1 MEFAQP
7 RLIPLTLH
15 SAGLRAFGRRSAAIR
30 SRVVAQHG
38 LWKLTVQLNAQPQK
52 LASFISELRNDAR
65 ASPSFRLFAFPLNGA
80 GRNSPIESIPTKCI
94 GINRDRSGST
104 ANAHSC
110 LKTARFALRTSRASL
125 CETAPSDNRNSIW
138 KRRQS

>member
-104 ANAHSC
+104 TIRVPQSGTSTSQTTLVFAR
-110 LKTARFALRTSRASL
+110 TACFPRVVMRHWRRTF
-125 CETAPSDNRNSIW
+125 
-138 KRRQS
+138 